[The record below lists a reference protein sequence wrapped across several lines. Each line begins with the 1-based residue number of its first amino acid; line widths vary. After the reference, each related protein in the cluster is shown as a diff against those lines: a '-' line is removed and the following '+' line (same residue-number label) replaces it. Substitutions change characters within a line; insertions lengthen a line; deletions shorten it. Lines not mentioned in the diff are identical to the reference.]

1 MDKRLG
7 KDPHLKEAYKATIED
22 LESHFVRKLK
32 KVVSTESDMQWYSRH
47 NPVEHPHKP
56 GKIRRV
62 CNAASKF
69 RGVWLNDKLLSGSHL
84 LHNLVGIVFRFRE
97 NQIAITADIES
108 VFASSG
114 CQRTLQSTSFSFD
127 MIMTTIQ
134 CIQDVRNSPIR
145 NTRL

>member
-1 MDKRLG
+1 
-7 KDPHLKEAYKATIED
+7 
-22 LESHFVRKLK
+22 
-32 KVVSTESDMQWYSRH
+32 MQWYSRH

-97 NQIAITADIES
+97 NEIAITADSES
-108 VFASSG
+108 MFLRVAVSKEH
-114 CQRTLQSTSFSFD
+114 RKEL
-127 MIMTTIQ
+127 
-134 CIQDVRNSPIR
+134 
-145 NTRL
+145 RLHWR